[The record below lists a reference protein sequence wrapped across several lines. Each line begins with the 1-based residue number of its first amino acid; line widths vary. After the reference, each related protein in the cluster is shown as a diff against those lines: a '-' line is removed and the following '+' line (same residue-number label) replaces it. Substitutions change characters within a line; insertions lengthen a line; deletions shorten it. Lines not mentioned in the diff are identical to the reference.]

1 MEAVKYL
8 ERINYHGST
17 TPTIELLH
25 ALQKQHLLNI
35 PFENLDIHYKTTIEL
50 DLPKIFEK
58 VVNKKRGGFCY
69 ELNGLFY
76 ELLRTIGFNV
86 KMVSARVF
94 NNEKQTFSR
103 EFDHLAI
110 IATINSSDYLVDVGF
125 GEFAFEPLQIELNKI
140 QNDKRGLFR
149 IEKYDDIY
157 YKVSK
162 LVDENWI
169 PEYIFSLK
177 ERRFSEF
184 EDMCLYHQTSPL
196 SHFTK
201 NKLCSLATE
210 NGRITLTN
218 DKIKIK
224 EGDAVTEL
232 NLSNEA
238 EFLSALKKY
247 FNIKMNLADAFPG
260 RRRFKD

>member
-1 MEAVKYL
+1 MEAEKYL

-17 TPTIELLH
+17 TPIIGLLH
-25 ALQKQHLLNI
+25 ALQKEHLLNI
-35 PFENLDIHYKTTIEL
+35 PFENLDIHYKTPIEL
-50 DLPKIFEK
+50 DLPKIFDK
-58 VVNKKRGGFCY
+58 VVNNKRGGFCY

-125 GEFAFEPLQIELNKI
+125 GEFAFEPLKIELNKI

-162 LVDENWI
+162 LVDENWMI
-169 PEYIFSLK
+169 DYIFSLK
-177 ERRFSEF
+177 ENQAKKKKFLRFCGIPCTII
-184 EDMCLYHQTSPL
+184 MRATL
-196 SHFTK
+196 SHIWSKKSNFALVCPSASK
-201 NKLCSLATE
+201 NSRRGNVVALQVGARHLRRLE
-210 NGRITLTN
+210 
-218 DKIKIK
+218 
-224 EGDAVTEL
+224 
-232 NLSNEA
+232 
-238 EFLSALKKY
+238 SAGHQL
-247 FNIKMNLADAFPG
+247 
-260 RRRFKD
+260 RR